1 MDDAKRTAADS
12 LTTGLKSKP
21 YAFDFFQ
28 AVRRLDCVDPALPR
42 IGLSSRPQS
51 DPVRFCQNVSLAFA
65 PASLAAYDEATEQNP
80 AKMSVNFFGLLGPSG
95 PMPLAI
101 TEFVYDRLHN
111 HKDATLAS
119 FLDIF
124 NHRMT
129 CLFYR
134 AWAHNQQVVS
144 HDRRHEDRFA
154 LYVGSLFG
162 IGDGSLH
169 NRDALP
175 DVAKLHYSG
184 HFACQRKNAEGLR
197 EILEDYFGIP
207 VSIHQFVGRWINLPE
222 KYRCR
227 LGARPSNA
235 QLGSTLILGNRFW
248 ECQQTFRITFG
259 PMDFSQYRHFLPGS
273 DSVRR
278 LISWVRNYLGDEFRW
293 ELQLILKAVEV
304 PDVSLDGTAQ
314 LGWSAWLGA
323 KKLEADADGLVL
335 RSLQKQSA
343 SGCEG
348 WASLGRPFSVDRE
361 IGRTEN
367 SC

>member
-1 MDDAKRTAADS
+1 MDDEKRLATDS

-28 AVRRLDCVDPALPR
+28 AVRRLECVDPARPR
-42 IGLSSRPQS
+42 IGRSSRPQS
-51 DPVRFCQNVSLAFA
+51 DPVRFCQNISLAFA
-65 PASLAAYDEATEQNP
+65 PASLAAYDKATEQHP

-111 HKDATLAS
+111 HKDQTLAS

-134 AWAHNQQVVS
+134 AWACNQQVVS
-144 HDRRHEDRFA
+144 HDRKDEDRFA
-154 LYVGSLFG
+154 LYMGSLFG

-184 HFACQRKNAEGLR
+184 HLACQRKNAEGLL
-197 EILEDYFGIP
+197 EILEGYFGIP
-207 VSIHQFVGRWINLPE
+207 VSIHQFVGRWIDLPE
-222 KYRCR
+222 EYRCR
-227 LGARPSNA
+227 LGTYPSNA
-235 QLGSTLILGNRFW
+235 QLGSTLILGSHFW

-273 DSVRR
+273 DSIQR
-278 LISWVRNYLGDEFRW
+278 LIAWIRNYVGDEFRW
-293 ELQLILKAVEV
+293 ELQLILKALEV
-304 PDVSLDGTAQ
+304 PGVLLGGTAQ

-323 KKLEADADGLVL
+323 KRFEDNADGLVL
-335 RSLQKQSA
+335 RSLQ
-343 SGCEG
+343 
-348 WASLGRPFSVDRE
+348 
-361 IGRTEN
+361 T
-367 SC
+367 